1 MDKTQVG
8 YQRLFDVLHA
18 KMMNAGLLW
27 APQFFISDF
36 EPAILNSA
44 RIAFPGI
51 TILGCYF
58 HFCQCLWRQVQ
69 ALGLAGTFRQNRPVR
84 HTIKLLMALGY
95 LPLSFVKIQFNNLRA
110 RKTQLLNQF
119 PALEQFFGYVE
130 RNWIR
135 SSSANPPAIWNVFGR
150 PMDRRTNNSVESFN
164 KHWNMR
170 VGIRRPSLWTFIR
183 ILKDEQT
190 HHQRNVRNMNNGV
203 APVCRRRRWREHE
216 RKIIKLRAD
225 LQSGNRNLP
234 NYWQAITFT
243 VSNN

>member
-1 MDKTQVG
+1 MFNSLSKSGRLGCVLVSWMPYKQFFSVHGRKNGYLLKLACGLLMDKTQVG

-69 ALGLAGTFRQNRPVR
+69 VLGLAGTFRQNRPVR

-95 LPLSFVKIQFNNLRA
+95 LPLSFVKIQFNNLFV
-110 RKTQLLNQF
+110 KIFVFVKIFHFCQDF
-119 PALEQFFGYVE
+119 PFLSKF
-130 RNWIR
+130 
-135 SSSANPPAIWNVFGR
+135 
-150 PMDRRTNNSVESFN
+150 
-164 KHWNMR
+164 
-170 VGIRRPSLWTFIR
+170 
-183 ILKDEQT
+183 
-190 HHQRNVRNMNNGV
+190 
-203 APVCRRRRWREHE
+203 
-216 RKIIKLRAD
+216 
-225 LQSGNRNLP
+225 
-234 NYWQAITFT
+234 
-243 VSNN
+243 